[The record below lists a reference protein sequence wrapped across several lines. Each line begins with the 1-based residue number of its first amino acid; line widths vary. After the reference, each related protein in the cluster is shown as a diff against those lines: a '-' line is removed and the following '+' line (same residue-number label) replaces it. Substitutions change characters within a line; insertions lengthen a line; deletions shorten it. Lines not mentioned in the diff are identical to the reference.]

1 MMIADVVSMKQEI
14 SSIVRRLA
22 EDARAAYGVLAEAK
36 NEQKDMALVQS
47 ALAIREHASAIF
59 HANEKDILEG
69 KAAGLT
75 EAQLD
80 RLKLDDKRIE
90 ALAQSLETVA
100 TMPDPVNKILAE
112 WTRPNGLVIQRVS
125 VPLGVIGIIYES
137 RPNVTADSAGLCIKS
152 GNSCILRGGSESF
165 HSSAAIVECIH
176 RGLKAAGLPEH
187 AVQVVPSKDRA
198 LVGEMLAAV
207 GLIDVVIPRGG
218 KSLTERVRN
227 ESKVPT
233 LLHLDGNCHTY
244 IHEGAEAAMAV
255 SVLMNAKMR
264 RVGVCGATESLLI
277 DEKIAKDMLPKIAF
291 ELTKA
296 HCEMRGCDKA
306 RAIDPR
312 IKAAMDDDWSAE
324 YLAPIISIKIVSG
337 IDEAISHINRYGSHH
352 TDAIITADKK
362 AARQFLRQVDSAIV
376 LHNASTQF
384 ADGGEFGF
392 GAEIGIATGRLHAR
406 GPVGAEQLT
415 TYKYVIHGDGQTRA

>member
-1 MMIADVVSMKQEI
+1 MIADVVSMKQEI

-112 WTRPNGLVIQRVS
+112 WTRPNGLIIQRVS

-244 IHEGAEAAMAV
+244 IHEGADAAMAV

-277 DEKIAKDMLPKIAF
+277 DEKIAKDMLPKLLSSSRKPTAR
-291 ELTKA
+291 
-296 HCEMRGCDKA
+296 CEGVIRRA
-306 RAIDPR
+306 R
-312 IKAAMDDDWSAE
+312 S
-324 YLAPIISIKIVSG
+324 
-337 IDEAISHINRYGSHH
+337 
-352 TDAIITADKK
+352 
-362 AARQFLRQVDSAIV
+362 
-376 LHNASTQF
+376 
-384 ADGGEFGF
+384 
-392 GAEIGIATGRLHAR
+392 
-406 GPVGAEQLT
+406 
-415 TYKYVIHGDGQTRA
+415 TRASKRRWMMIGVRSISRRLFLSRL

>member
-1 MMIADVVSMKQEI
+1 MTADILTMGQEI

-59 HANEKDILEG
+59 HANEKDIAEG

-112 WTRPNGLVIQRVS
+112 WTRPNGLIIQRVS

-244 IHEGAEAAMAV
+244 IHEGADAAMAV